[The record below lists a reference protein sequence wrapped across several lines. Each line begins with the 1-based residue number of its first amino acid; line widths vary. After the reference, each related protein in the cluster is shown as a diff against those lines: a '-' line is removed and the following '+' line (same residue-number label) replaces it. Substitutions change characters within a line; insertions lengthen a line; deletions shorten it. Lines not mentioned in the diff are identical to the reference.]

1 YSNIGYATLGLAIE
15 RASGQPYVD
24 LVTQKIFRPL
34 AMTESGFEP
43 TSAILKDLA
52 HGYLLQNGKGDRT
65 VPDRELDGR
74 GYRVP
79 NGAIFSTVT
88 DLARFASWELG
99 EGPAGLLKK
108 DTQDANY
115 RRVYSATNTNG
126 ALTMTSGYGL

>member
-1 YSNIGYATLGLAIE
+1 
-15 RASGQPYVD
+15 
-24 LVTQKIFRPL
+24 
-34 AMTESGFEP
+34 M
-43 TSAILKDLA
+43 
-52 HGYLLQNGKGDRT
+52 
-65 VPDRELDGR
+65 
-74 GYRVP
+74 P

-126 ALTMTSGYGL
+126 TLTMTSGYGLGFQAMRRGDVVMLGHGGSTAGYHSSVLFHRSSKLAVIVLRGCDSCAVDAGPVATAALEKLVMAMR